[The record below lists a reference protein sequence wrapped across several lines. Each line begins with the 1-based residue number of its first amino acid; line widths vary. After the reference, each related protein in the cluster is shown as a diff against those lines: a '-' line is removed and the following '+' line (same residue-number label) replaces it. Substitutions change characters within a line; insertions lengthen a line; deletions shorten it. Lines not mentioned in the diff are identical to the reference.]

1 MEIPK
6 QDVFVFFNRSKERN
20 ASYENYV
27 DIIKIM
33 TFIKKNMSENGY
45 AVVGNYFTAE
55 GEIKVFEELIDAF
68 GLKIEME
75 EDITRNILHSRKVL
89 NRIHKNRKIAWLM
102 GRVKDIISQFL
113 GQCTTLNR
121 KNTLIQGIWEVLQK
135 AAGLK
140 QELSQYK
147 IYILEHQQ

>member
-1 MEIPK
+1 MEKLNKFQTKTEGILYKNVNYSEEIEIPK
-6 QDVFVFFNRSKERN
+6 QDVFIFFNRGKERN
-20 ASYENYV
+20 LSYENYV

-75 EDITRNILHSRKVL
+75 
-89 NRIHKNRKIAWLM
+89 
-102 GRVKDIISQFL
+102 
-113 GQCTTLNR
+113 
-121 KNTLIQGIWEVLQK
+121 
-135 AAGLK
+135 
-140 QELSQYK
+140 
-147 IYILEHQQ
+147 